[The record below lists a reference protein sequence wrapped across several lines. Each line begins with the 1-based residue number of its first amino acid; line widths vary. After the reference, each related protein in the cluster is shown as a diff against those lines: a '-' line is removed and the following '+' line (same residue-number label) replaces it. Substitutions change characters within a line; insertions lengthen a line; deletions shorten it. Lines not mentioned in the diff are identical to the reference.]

1 MFGLLI
7 GWGVFWLLIWTAVMV
22 LFWNERGDR
31 SGDALGISIVG
42 MFVSLAWI
50 VAVLIGHAIGG

>member
-7 GWGVFWLLIWTAVMV
+7 GWGVFWLLIWTAVMA
-22 LFWNERGDR
+22 LFWNDR
-31 SGDALGISIVG
+31 NDHNALGASVFG
-42 MFVSLAWI
+42 TFVSLVWI